1 MFTNHFHVILY
12 IYVYNCIYIY
22 IIYIYIYIVWLF
34 GRPWLDT
41 LIIKYHLIIIT
52 SDLSRFEQHSKW
64 FKRSIS
70 IYTKVSSDIQCYHQI
85 FFEISPDIHRI
96 STDITR
102 SLSEFQMTSLLWT
115 SSPCSLPRSSLS
127 GWFQSPEVEWNY
139 ESRRSAGNVGTLTV
153 GLWCCFTMKKW
164 GFNGDSMVFYHVLP
178 IQDFFKVM
186 VIQWDFTQQKNNRG
200 ISASNKT
207 GIHGIRTNQWDPMG
221 VFLKVYHAIMG
232 KSNGMNWYKE
242 SIFQDYGIY
251 ITIDCIMV

>member
-1 MFTNHFHVILY
+1 
-12 IYVYNCIYIY
+12 
-22 IIYIYIYIVWLF
+22 
-34 GRPWLDT
+34 
-41 LIIKYHLIIIT
+41 
-52 SDLSRFEQHSKW
+52 
-64 FKRSIS
+64 
-70 IYTKVSSDIQCYHQI
+70 
-85 FFEISPDIHRI
+85 
-96 STDITR
+96 
-102 SLSEFQMTSLLWT
+102 
-115 SSPCSLPRSSLS
+115 
-127 GWFQSPEVEWNY
+127 
-139 ESRRSAGNVGTLTV
+139 
-153 GLWCCFTMKKW
+153 
-164 GFNGDSMVFYHVLP
+164 MVFYHVLP